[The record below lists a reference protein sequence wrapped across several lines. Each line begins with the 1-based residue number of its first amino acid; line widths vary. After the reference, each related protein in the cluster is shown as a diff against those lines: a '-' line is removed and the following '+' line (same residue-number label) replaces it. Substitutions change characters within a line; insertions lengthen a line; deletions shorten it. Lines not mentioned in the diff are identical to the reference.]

1 MLVLV
6 IPLMSRHIWKGYLK
20 TTLHYL
26 GFSSHG
32 FNAGDPGIK
41 YPKINPEAGYVDD
54 TCFRRLQGLG
64 YS

>member
-26 GFSSHG
+26 RFSSHG

-41 YPKINPEAGYVDD
+41 YPKINP
-54 TCFRRLQGLG
+54 
-64 YS
+64 